1 MEFFQTFSYQG
12 PPCHSR
18 EDHYMSLSQFRN
30 HSTVHHLQRGGR
42 IILCNILSQYFV
54 KKAKPKWTKNPF
66 LSSNTNAINNMPFG
80 IMYASY
86 RMISIWRIPLTI
98 KVFFHDAELKWTPLF
113 SFKAVFKCSFVQ
125 LKKISN
131 TKITL

>member
-42 IILCNILSQYFV
+42 IILCNNISL
-54 KKAKPKWTKNPF
+54 KKQNPNGLRF
-66 LSSNTNAINNMPFG
+66 LFFPATLMKLITRPL
-80 IMYASY
+80 ASY

-98 KVFFHDAELKWTPLF
+98 KVFFHDAELKRTPLF

-125 LKKISN
+125 LKQISN